1 MLYFAGVIV
10 IFTHIAPGKEKQPD
24 LKVNSQIND
33 FLFSQHCPLDVS
45 PVTRVKQPLPPRA
58 FYFQLITL
66 SLSLSLRNNMLH
78 HP

>member
-33 FLFSQHCPLDVS
+33 FLFFQHCQDHFV
-45 PVTRVKQPLPPRA
+45 
-58 FYFQLITL
+58 
-66 SLSLSLRNNMLH
+66 H
-78 HP
+78 